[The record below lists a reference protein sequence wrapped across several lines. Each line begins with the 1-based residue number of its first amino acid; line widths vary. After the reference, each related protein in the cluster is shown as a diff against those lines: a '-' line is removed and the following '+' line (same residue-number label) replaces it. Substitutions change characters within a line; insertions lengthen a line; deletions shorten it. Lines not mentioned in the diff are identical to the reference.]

1 MMPEVQGVP
10 TLTRICDWINRII
23 VALTAI
29 VLFVMLIFTGVAIFF
44 RYVLVDSVVWAGDI
58 LLAGFVWVCLLGIAI
73 AYRSSSHVGVDIVID
88 MLPEKI
94 RNKLLLVTHSTIF
107 AFSAYLTLQGIYV
120 VLATTDMTFGVLQ
133 WPPTY
138 FYIAFPTAFFLVLLF
153 CLDNV
158 LGIHRGIRLSRNIVS
173 GE

>member
-1 MMPEVQGVP
+1 MIPEVQGVP
-10 TLTRICDWINRII
+10 KLTLVCDWINRQI

-29 VLFVMLIFTGVAIFF
+29 LLFMMMIFTGVAIFF

-73 AYRSSSHVGVDIVID
+73 AYRSSSHVEVDIFIGI
-88 MLPEKI
+88 LPDKF
-94 RNKLLLVTHSTIF
+94 RKKLLLAVHSTIF
-107 AFSAYLTLQGIYV
+107 AFCAYLTFQGIRV
-120 VLATTDMTFGVLQ
+120 VLDTTDMTFGVLQ

-138 FYIAFPTAFFLVLLF
+138 FYIAFPTAFFLILLF

-158 LGIHRGIRLSRNIVS
+158 LSIRRGIRVSRNLVS

>member
-1 MMPEVQGVP
+1 MLPEARGVSK
-10 TLTRICDWINRII
+10 LTCVCDWINRQI

-29 VLFVMLIFTGVAIFF
+29 LLFLMLIFTGVAIFF

-73 AYRSSSHVGVDIVID
+73 AYRSSSHVEVEIFTGL
-88 MLPEKI
+88 LPDKF
-94 RNKLLLVTHSTIF
+94 RKKLLLFVHSTILV
-107 AFSAYLTLQGIYV
+107 FSAYLTFQGIQV
-120 VLATTDMTFGVLQ
+120 VRDTTDMTFGVLQ

-138 FYIAFPTAFFLVLLF
+138 FYIAFPTAFSFILLF

-158 LGIHRGIRLSRNIVS
+158 LSIHRGIRLSRNIAT